1 MLEHKKPSSTLILTF
16 VCLFS
21 EERSKKWQER
31 HTESVK
37 RQQTLSKNKLAFELL
52 QVSHLVKGYI
62 FVSSVSC
69 LNAQFSRPIVNSQQI
84 TKEIL
89 CLPPLFLH
97 WAKSLLKVE
106 SFFSKVHK
114 SARLHCSLI
123 GIVVCLD
130 TTLLSRSAQP
140 SPCSKINYAE
150 TIYFFYTVENVTSLQ
165 PRRSVGN
172 LLRQPLGLRNQEIK
186 K

>member
-1 MLEHKKPSSTLILTF
+1 MSVCYSNMLEHKKPNSTLILTF
-16 VCLFS
+16 VCLFC

-97 WAKSLLKVE
+97 WAKKFIE
-106 SFFSKVHK
+106 GWKFFFSKVHK
-114 SARLHCSLI
+114 SARLNCFLI
-123 GIVVCLD
+123 GIVVCLVS
-130 TTLLSRSAQP
+130 TLLSRS
-140 SPCSKINYAE
+140 CSA
-150 TIYFFYTVENVTSLQ
+150 
-165 PRRSVGN
+165 
-172 LLRQPLGLRNQEIK
+172 
-186 K
+186 